1 MTDKEYKI
9 RFAPGAF
16 DSFEGTQEELNDLVA
31 EIKNMIMNGNL
42 EENSHPVDMDHLEQ
56 ENPELYQILTN
67 QLEKVNR
74 KLN

>member
-16 DSFEGTQEELNDLVA
+16 DNFEGTQEELNDLVA
-31 EIKNMIMNGNL
+31 EIKNMAINGDL
-42 EENSHPVDMDHLEQ
+42 IENSHPVDMDLLEQ
-56 ENPELYQILTN
+56 ENPELYQTLTN
-67 QLEKVNR
+67 QLEKINR